1 MMRARLNLSRVWLFL
16 AISLGVCAPAGA
28 GENAAEP
35 EKQSLAITR
44 GRQIY
49 LRGVPL
55 DGSSLTASVGSPPM
69 EVPASI
75 LTCVNCH
82 GRDGRGRTEGGIAPA
97 NIRWEELTKPSGSG
111 AGGVRHRA
119 AYSGKLLVRAIAL
132 GVDASG
138 NQLDPAMP
146 RYHLTHEQ
154 ADDLVAYLEVLGRE
168 ADAGVTAIS
177 LKIGVVLPPP
187 GVTGSAQTIRDL
199 LAAFAVQANEQ
210 GGFYGRK
217 LTFSFFTA
225 PDEIEARAGVI
236 RDFVEREQPFVLLA
250 SYVAGCEEETGHYL
264 EENKVPS
271 IGPIALYAKDN
282 APGRRYVFHLVAGLA
297 GQSEALGR
305 FAARLPELNHAAA
318 LVVRRQADA
327 ELDAVTDGIGKPL
340 VDAGWSAPREVALAE
355 TFTPDWTALL
365 DGGHVRA
372 VFWFAAADG
381 LDEFYRAATKS
392 GSYPFLFAPGVL
404 VGTKLQ
410 SAPPG
415 FAGKIF
421 CSFATLPSD
430 QSSAGKTELL
440 KLSGESQSP
449 DGSFLRM
456 ALSSA
461 KVLAQSLRQMGKE
474 VSREKLV
481 EILENL
487 YNYNT
492 EQTPPV
498 TFTPNRRVGAQGVHV
513 VGIDTQRKSLILPST
528 WVPLN

>member
-1 MMRARLNLSRVWLFL
+1 MIKARPNLSRARLVVAILLGAFAL
-16 AISLGVCAPAGA
+16 AMA
-28 GENAAEP
+28 GEKAVEP

-55 DGSSLTASVGSPPM
+55 DGSSLPASVGNPPM

-75 LTCVNCH
+75 LKCVNCH
-82 GRDGRGRTEGGIAPA
+82 GRDGRGQTEGGIAPA
-97 NIRWEELTKPSGSG
+97 NIRWEELTKPSGSAADG
-111 AGGVRHRA
+111 RRQRA

-138 NQLDPAMP
+138 HKLDPAMP

-168 ADAGVTAIS
+168 ADPGVTETT
-177 LKIGVVLPPP
+177 LKVGVVLPPA
-187 GVTGSAQTIRDL
+187 GVTGSAQTIRGL
-199 LAAFAVQANEQ
+199 LAAFAVQVNEQ
-210 GGFYGRK
+210 GGFYGRA

-225 PDEIEARAGVI
+225 PDEIEARAGMI
-236 RDFVEREQPFVLLA
+236 RDFVEREQPFLLLA
-250 SYVAGCEEETGHYL
+250 SYVAGCEDEIGHYL

-271 IGPIALYAKDN
+271 IGPIALYAKDK
-282 APGRRYVFHLVAGLA
+282 APGQRYVFHLVAGLA
-297 GQSEALGR
+297 GQGEALGR
-305 FAARLPELNHAAA
+305 FAARLPELNHGAA
-318 LVVRRQADA
+318 LVVRRQGDT
-327 ELDAVTDGIGKPL
+327 ELDAVKDGISKPL
-340 VDAGWSAPREVALAE
+340 VNAGWSAPREVALSE

-372 VFWFAAADG
+372 VFWFAAANG

-404 VGTKLQ
+404 VGNKLQ

-415 FAGKIF
+415 FAGRIF

-430 QSSAGKTELL
+430 QSSGGKTELL
-440 KLSGESQSP
+440 KLSGEAQVS
-449 DGSFLRM
+449 DASFPRM

-461 KVLAQSLRQMGKE
+461 KLLAQSLRQMGKE
-474 VSREKLV
+474 LSREKLV
-481 EILENL
+481 ETLETF
-487 YNYNT
+487 YRYNT
-492 EQTPPV
+492 EQTPAV
-498 TFTPNRRVGAQGVHV
+498 TFAPDRHVGADGAHV
-513 VGIDTQRKSLILPST
+513 IGIDIEKKSLVLPPT
-528 WVPLN
+528 WVQLH